1 MIKIPWN
8 SFKFQYLI
16 LCFHM
21 FDPVIDFIKKDSGLN
36 VHFKIKIEIL
46 ENGSTPKDVTSLL
59 ILPKITVFLLFLNGL

>member
-1 MIKIPWN
+1 
-8 SFKFQYLI
+8 
-16 LCFHM
+16 M